1 MELNKKTLR
10 NIFLV
15 VSGCIVLYWVL
26 HETER
31 VTAAVKTVW
40 TLFSPFAVGA
50 AVAFILNVPMR
61 AIERWLK
68 PVKKDGL
75 RRGLAILLTLLAVL
89 LVLAGVVYLVIPQV
103 IATVETL
110 LAEIPGFVNR
120 VIDWGK
126 QWLAANPE
134 LMEWLYENTDFKDT
148 NWSDVLQQAFD
159 MVYDKIA
166 TILDSFSTLI
176 ERAFGTVI
184 TLSTGIFNA
193 VLSLVFGLYCLA
205 RKEILARQGRR
216 LLYALLPEKIGDE
229 TVRILRMTNA
239 TFSNFISGQCL
250 EAVILGA
257 MFMVS
262 MSIFRMPYMPLV
274 SVLIAVTALVPIVGA
289 FVGCI
294 LGAFFILVDDPVM
307 AVWFVVMFLVLQQIE
322 GNLIYPR
329 VVGTSIGLPGM
340 WVLVAV
346 GVGGDLMGVG
356 GMLLMIPFAS
366 VLYALAREYSD
377 KRLEAKGIPAEK
389 LQDQP
394 PVLKSNF
401 KEKREKSKRKWLS
414 KLTAGKVKKDA
425 GKEE

>member
-15 VSGCIVLYWVL
+15 VAGCIVLYWVL

-31 VTAAVKTVW
+31 VTATFKTIW
-40 TLFSPFAVGA
+40 SLFSPFAVGA
-50 AVAFILNVPMR
+50 AIAFILNVPMR
-61 AIERWLK
+61 AIERMLGGI
-68 PVKKDGL
+68 KKAGP
-75 RRGLAILLTLLAVL
+75 RRGLAILLTFLAVL
-89 LVLAGVVYLVIPQV
+89 LVLTGVIYLVIPQV

-120 VIDWGK
+120 VITWGK
-126 QWLAANPE
+126 QWLAANLE
-134 LMEWLYENTDFKDT
+134 LMDWLSENTDFQNT
-148 NWSDVLQQAFD
+148 NWSSLLQQAFD
-159 MVYDKIA
+159 MVSDKIT
-166 TILDSFSTLI
+166 TIVNSFSTLL
-176 ERAFGTVI
+176 ERTFSTVI

-216 LLYALLPEKIGDE
+216 LLYATFPEKISDE

-250 EAVILGA
+250 EAVILG
-257 MFMVS
+257 FLFVIS

-294 LGAFFILVDDPVM
+294 LGAFFILVDDPMM
-307 AVWFVVMFLVLQQIE
+307 AVWFVIMFLILQQIE

-356 GMLLMIPFAS
+356 GMLIMIPFAS

-394 PVLKSNF
+394 PALKSNF
-401 KEKREKSKRKWLS
+401 KVKREKNKNKWLS
-414 KLTAGKVKKDA
+414 KLTSGKIKKTD
-425 GKEE
+425 GEKE